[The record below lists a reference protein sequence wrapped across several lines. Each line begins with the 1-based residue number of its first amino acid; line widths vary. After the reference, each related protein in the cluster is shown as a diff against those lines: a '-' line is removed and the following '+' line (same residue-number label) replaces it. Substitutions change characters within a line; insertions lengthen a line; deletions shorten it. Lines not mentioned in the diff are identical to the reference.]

1 MTKVINFEENFPLED
16 PETWYSFTND
26 EGLDISSYAHT
37 QIKFKD
43 VHKDE
48 IQNQYY
54 QPSTEEFPSLCHPDY
69 FEPGEVG
76 YDEAKTEYEY
86 DGGGY
91 IYRVH
96 DGFYLTNFTKI
107 CVLLCAIT
115 HIAAE
120 FRHSPSHPWMKVW
133 NFFGFEDYDD
143 FYKEDYYHYNI
154 LDIGRQ
160 LADLYEDFYQ
170 SSKNFE
176 KKFNDRDFLK
186 ETGISISN
194 FEIKKERNAYDRA
207 YPPDIYCL
215 KCKIN
220 LD

>member
-1 MTKVINFEENFPLED
+1 MTKVISFEEDFPLYD
-16 PETWYSFTND
+16 PEIWYSFTND

-43 VHKDE
+43 IHNE

-54 QPSTEEFPSLCHPDY
+54 QPLTENFPSLCHPDD

-76 YDEAKTEYEY
+76 YDGNKTEYEY

-91 IYRVH
+91 IYRVR
-96 DGFYLTNFTKI
+96 DGFYLTNFSKL

-115 HIAAE
+115 YIAAE
-120 FRHSPSHPWMKVW
+120 FKHSPSHPWMKVW
-133 NFFGFEDYDD
+133 NFFGFDDYDD
-143 FYKEDYYHYNI
+143 FYHTDYYESNI
-154 LDIGRQ
+154 LTIGQQ

-176 KKFNDRDFLK
+176 KKFNDKDYLK
-186 ETGISISN
+186 ETGISITN
-194 FEIKKERNAYDRA
+194 FELKKERSASDRD

-215 KCKIN
+215 KCNIN
-220 LD
+220 FE

>member
-1 MTKVINFEENFPLED
+1 MTKVISFEENFPLYN
-16 PETWYSFTND
+16 PEIWYSFTND

-43 VHKDE
+43 IHNE

-54 QPSTEEFPSLCHPDY
+54 QPLTEKFPSLCHPDN

-76 YDEAKTEYEY
+76 YDGNKTEYEY

-91 IYRVH
+91 IYRVR
-96 DGFYLTNFTKI
+96 DGFYLTNFSKL

-115 HIAAE
+115 YIAAE
-120 FRHSPSHPWMKVW
+120 FKHSPSHPWMKVW
-133 NFFGFEDYDD
+133 NFFGFDDYDD
-143 FYKEDYYHYNI
+143 FYHTDYYESNI
-154 LDIGRQ
+154 LTIGQQ

-176 KKFNDRDFLK
+176 KKFNDKDYLK
-186 ETGISISN
+186 ETGISITN
-194 FEIKKERNAYDRA
+194 FELKKERSASDLD

-215 KCKIN
+215 KCNIN
-220 LD
+220 FE

>member
-1 MTKVINFEENFPLED
+1 MTKVISFEENFPLYN
-16 PETWYSFTND
+16 PEIWYSFTND

-43 VHKDE
+43 IHNE

-54 QPSTEEFPSLCHPDY
+54 QPLTENFPSLCHPDD

-76 YDEAKTEYEY
+76 YDGNKTEYEY

-91 IYRVH
+91 IYRVR
-96 DGFYLTNFTKI
+96 DGFYLTNFSKL

-115 HIAAE
+115 YIAAE
-120 FRHSPSHPWMKVW
+120 FKHSPSHPWMKVW
-133 NFFGFEDYDD
+133 NFFGFDDYDD
-143 FYKEDYYHYNI
+143 FYHTDYYESNI
-154 LDIGRQ
+154 LTIGQQ

-176 KKFNDRDFLK
+176 KKFNDKDYLK
-186 ETGISISN
+186 ETGIYITN
-194 FEIKKERNAYDRA
+194 FELKKERSASDRD

-215 KCKIN
+215 KCNIN
-220 LD
+220 FE

>member
-1 MTKVINFEENFPLED
+1 MTKVISFEENFPLYD
-16 PETWYSFTND
+16 PEIWYSFTND

-43 VHKDE
+43 IHNE

-54 QPSTEEFPSLCHPDY
+54 QPLTENFPSLCHPDN

-76 YDEAKTEYEY
+76 YDGNKTEYEY

-91 IYRVH
+91 IYRVR
-96 DGFYLTNFTKI
+96 DGFYLTNFSKL

-115 HIAAE
+115 YIAAE
-120 FRHSPSHPWMKVW
+120 FKHSPSHPWMKVW
-133 NFFGFEDYDD
+133 NFFGFDDYDD
-143 FYKEDYYHYNI
+143 FYHTDYYESNI
-154 LDIGRQ
+154 LTIGQQ

-176 KKFNDRDFLK
+176 KKFNDKDYLK
-186 ETGISISN
+186 ETGISITN
-194 FEIKKERNAYDRA
+194 FELKKERSASDLD

-215 KCKIN
+215 KCNIN
-220 LD
+220 FE

>member
-1 MTKVINFEENFPLED
+1 MTKVISFEENFPLYN
-16 PETWYSFTND
+16 PEIWYSFTND

-43 VHKDE
+43 IHNE

-54 QPSTEEFPSLCHPDY
+54 QPLTENFPSLCHPDD

-76 YDEAKTEYEY
+76 YDGNKTEYEY

-91 IYRVH
+91 IYRVR
-96 DGFYLTNFTKI
+96 DGFYLTNFSKL
-107 CVLLCAIT
+107 CVLLCAIPY
-115 HIAAE
+115 IAAE
-120 FRHSPSHPWMKVW
+120 FKHSPSHPWMKVW
-133 NFFGFEDYDD
+133 NFFGFDDYDD
-143 FYKEDYYHYNI
+143 FYHTDYYESNI
-154 LDIGRQ
+154 LTIGQQ

-176 KKFNDRDFLK
+176 KKFNDKDYLK
-186 ETGISISN
+186 ETGISITN
-194 FEIKKERNAYDRA
+194 FELKKERSASDLD

-215 KCKIN
+215 KCNIN
-220 LD
+220 FE

>member
-1 MTKVINFEENFPLED
+1 MTKVISFEENFPLYN
-16 PETWYSFTND
+16 PEIWYSFTND

-43 VHKDE
+43 IHNE

-54 QPSTEEFPSLCHPDY
+54 QPLTENFPSLCHPDD

-76 YDEAKTEYEY
+76 YDGNKTEYEY

-91 IYRVH
+91 IYRVR
-96 DGFYLTNFTKI
+96 DGFYLTNFSKL

-115 HIAAE
+115 YIAAE
-120 FRHSPSHPWMKVW
+120 FKHSPSHPWMKVW
-133 NFFGFEDYDD
+133 NFFGFDDYDD
-143 FYKEDYYHYNI
+143 FYHTDYYESNI
-154 LDIGRQ
+154 LTIGQQ

-176 KKFNDRDFLK
+176 KNFNDKDYLK

-194 FEIKKERNAYDRA
+194 FELKKERSASDRD

-215 KCKIN
+215 KCNIN
-220 LD
+220 FE

>member
-1 MTKVINFEENFPLED
+1 MTKVISFEENFPLYN
-16 PETWYSFTND
+16 PEIWYSFTND

-43 VHKDE
+43 IHNE

-54 QPSTEEFPSLCHPDY
+54 QPLTENFPSLCHPDD

-76 YDEAKTEYEY
+76 YDGNKTEYEY

-91 IYRVH
+91 IYRVR
-96 DGFYLTNFTKI
+96 DGFYLTNFSKL

-115 HIAAE
+115 YIAAE
-120 FRHSPSHPWMKVW
+120 FKHSPSHPWMKVW
-133 NFFGFEDYDD
+133 NFFGFDDYDD
-143 FYKEDYYHYNI
+143 FYHTDYYESNI
-154 LDIGRQ
+154 LTIGQQ

-176 KKFNDRDFLK
+176 KKFNDKDYLK
-186 ETGISISN
+186 ETGISITN
-194 FEIKKERNAYDRA
+194 FELKKERSASDLD

-215 KCKIN
+215 KCNIN
-220 LD
+220 FE